1 MQNYILF
8 NIKAQTK
15 PCSLRALCPHLCVGT
30 AGIVWGTLSLYTCLE
45 VAEEIQQNADSL
57 KHNYT

>member
-15 PCSLRALCPHLCVGT
+15 PCSVRALCPHLCVGT

-45 VAEEIQQNADSL
+45 VAEEIQQNAD
-57 KHNYT
+57 